1 MSFFWIV
8 LSSIV
13 EKYGS
18 NSVAA
23 LIGTIG
29 CVGLLFFIALNKP
42 FDKWLKGL
50 DGEYETETLIFPDH
64 SGRGKHWF
72 DGQVKDGTP
81 WKGVRKVFEYL
92 DETDQSL
99 SDLMEERDPELR
111 TSLNT
116 LKDGDEEEDS
126 ENQEISYD
134 TADEDNRDT
143 GLWARLYVEND
154 GDEGKTREAYRRAVD
169 EGDFD
174 ERD

>member
-81 WKGVRKVFEYL
+81 WEGYEFDTDDNGNARAIAQYRKGVRTPTNW
-92 DETDQSL
+92 DE
-99 SDLMEERDPELR
+99 P
-111 TSLNT
+111 
-116 LKDGDEEEDS
+116 
-126 ENQEISYD
+126 
-134 TADEDNRDT
+134 TA
-143 GLWARLYVEND
+143 
-154 GDEGKTREAYRRAVD
+154 
-169 EGDFD
+169 F
-174 ERD
+174 

>member
-1 MSFFWIV
+1 MKRSTIVILISLIAYMSFFWIV

-81 WKGVRKVFEYL
+81 WEGYEFDTDDNGNARAIAQYHKGVRTPTNW
-92 DETDQSL
+92 DE
-99 SDLMEERDPELR
+99 P
-111 TSLNT
+111 
-116 LKDGDEEEDS
+116 
-126 ENQEISYD
+126 
-134 TADEDNRDT
+134 TA
-143 GLWARLYVEND
+143 
-154 GDEGKTREAYRRAVD
+154 
-169 EGDFD
+169 F
-174 ERD
+174 